1 MKVKCEKHFS
11 LTQRKRVIRK
21 GHTSAAAVLPAGI
34 GGVRSP
40 LAVVQLRG
48 SSAFWLLRNFIYSRY
63 DPAAVL
69 LVLIVSVLA

>member
-1 MKVKCEKHFS
+1 MKVKCEKH
-11 LTQRKRVIRK
+11 LLVIQGKRVIREVLA
-21 GHTSAAAVLPAGI
+21 SSAAVLPAGI

-48 SSAFWLLRNFIYSRY
+48 PSAFWLLRNFIYSRY